1 MNMRK
6 IYRQIA
12 KEHGVTVAEVKR
24 DMQEAISA
32 AYQNPPDDG
41 GVTAAWQRQVP
52 HREETPTP
60 EEVIRYAS
68 AKEKKEQ
75 SNH

>member
-52 HREETPTP
+52 HRGETPTP

-68 AKEKKEQ
+68 SKVKKEQ
-75 SNH
+75 INQ

>member
-1 MNMRK
+1 
-6 IYRQIA
+6 
-12 KEHGVTVAEVKR
+12 
-24 DMQEAISA
+24 MQEAISA

-75 SNH
+75 SNQ

>member
-41 GVTAAWQRQVP
+41 GVTA
-52 HREETPTP
+52 
-60 EEVIRYAS
+60 
-68 AKEKKEQ
+68 KEKKEQ
-75 SNH
+75 SNQ

>member
-12 KEHGVTVAEVKR
+12 KEHGVTVSEVKR
-24 DMQEAISA
+24 AMQEAIGA

-52 HREETPTP
+52 RKGETPTP
-60 EEVIRYAS
+60 EEVIRYVA
-68 AKEKKEQ
+68 AKVKQEQ
-75 SNH
+75 NNQ